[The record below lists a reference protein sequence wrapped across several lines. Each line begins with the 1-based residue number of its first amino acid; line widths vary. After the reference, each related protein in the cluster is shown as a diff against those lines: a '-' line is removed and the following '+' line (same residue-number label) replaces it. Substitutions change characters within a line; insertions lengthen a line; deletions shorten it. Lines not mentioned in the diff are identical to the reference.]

1 MLHLNWITALLLSY
15 FARKTNVSTDFFL
28 RLVYVFVCFYYT
40 LLQKVFCKTLRI
52 KGIDIVSQGK
62 QCKGMYLAGE
72 IRQEMLCN
80 QILVEDYFG
89 LVKISLVFPS
99 YL

>member
-28 RLVYVFVCFYYT
+28 RLVYVFVCFHYT

-62 QCKGMYLAGE
+62 QCKVVK
-72 IRQEMLCN
+72 IRQQMFCN
-80 QILVEDYFG
+80 PIFVKDYFG
-89 LVKISLVFPS
+89 Q
-99 YL
+99 